1 MTEQHMQQIS
11 RDVAAKR
18 GIAPYITMPAT
29 LTGTILW
36 LHDDSARCFELMVE
50 HDVSLYSTKKSINAS
65 LPKQW
70 PYPVATEDYSDHNNK
85 PLATRIAI
93 LKALLAKEVE

>member
-1 MTEQHMQQIS
+1 MTNQEKQQLS
-11 RDVAAKR
+11 RDVAAKY
-18 GIAPYITMPAT
+18 GIDDCTYIGDRIIA
-29 LTGTILW
+29 W
-36 LHDDSARCFELMVE
+36 LHNDSARCFELMVE